1 MARRATFIRQT
12 REQYPHVLLLDAGNA
27 LTTDQ
32 LLTSSTKGAVMIEA
46 MNRLGYDAMTLGDQ
60 DFRWGLDVLKARMG
74 EAAFAV
80 LSANVYVGNTST
92 LFARPYVIKEMAG
105 HRVAVIGVTSKNVLA
120 FLPPEGRGAV
130 FVADPAETVRRVM
143 SELQGQA
150 DIFIVCSNLGFQQ
163 DRELAASVPGIAAIV
178 GGNPGVLM
186 PEPFRDAAH
195 GTVIVQAGYQGEWIG
210 RLTLKVNEAGEI
222 VSYSGQTITL
232 GADFA
237 DAPDIRAW
245 LDGLAKR

>member
-1 MARRATFIRQT
+1 M
-12 REQYPHVLLLDAGNA
+12 LLDAGNA
-27 LTTDQ
+27 LTSDQ
-32 LLTSSTKGAVMIEA
+32 ALTASTQGAVMIEG

-60 DFRWGLDVLKARMG
+60 DFRWGTEVIRARMG
-74 EAAFAV
+74 EATFAV
-80 LSANVYVGNTST
+80 LSANVYVGGTNS

-105 HRVAVIGVTSKNVLA
+105 HRIAIVGVTGKNLLA
-120 FLPPEGRGAV
+120 YLPPDRREPV
-130 FVADPAETVRRVM
+130 LVADPVESVRRTL
-143 SELQGQA
+143 SNLAGRA

-163 DRELAASVPGIAAIV
+163 DQQLAASVPGIAVIV

-186 PEPFRDAAH
+186 PEPFREPTH

-210 RLTLKVNEAGEI
+210 QLTLHINEAGKV
-222 VSYSGQTITL
+222 VSYDGKTIAL

-245 LDGLAKR
+245 LDSLAKP